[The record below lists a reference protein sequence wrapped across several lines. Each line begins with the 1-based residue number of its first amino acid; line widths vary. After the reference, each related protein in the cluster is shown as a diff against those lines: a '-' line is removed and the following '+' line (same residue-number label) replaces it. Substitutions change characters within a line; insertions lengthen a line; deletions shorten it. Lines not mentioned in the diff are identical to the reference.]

1 MESEEG
7 LDGQLAVDAQET
19 AEETTLRQAEARFQ
33 DAMILIGLAEER
45 LRDQIR
51 VGDDSDGKDL
61 SDRGKQLGVALRA
74 LQTERERVADYKR
87 KRGEL
92 VGGDLDLEAAR
103 AKIREQLDRI
113 SEALRKGELPKR
125 TGPE

>member
-74 LQTERERVADYKR
+74 LQTERECVADYKR